1 VAHSLFRCGSEQGGQ
16 RAEEVGLFADGGES
30 LDGGGEVLEE
40 VGFTEVATEVA
51 VGADGLH
58 EALGGTEEE
67 GFAEL
72 LKGAAG
78 ELGVILEE
86 FFALGAAEVD
96 VGVKK
101 ERGEVILGEAEA
113 EALVVDEPGV
123 AFCEHDVLALEVAMD
138 EAAGEAGEG
147 VAKFAKG
154 GLGGAGG
161 VIGKFAMAV
170 GANVVF
176 EEVILLPLIKGFIEG
191 GLELEVI
198 GGGEFGLG
206 DGVDFGDFLEGE
218 LVVMAQFR
226 PGGLPVGVEVF
237 VTEVLEPDAEAGGVV
252 VEDGGDVNAEFG
264 EALGGGGEL
273 GVV

>member
-1 VAHSLFRCGSEQGGQ
+1 V
-16 RAEEVGLFADGGES
+16 
-30 LDGGGEVLEE
+30 EVLEE
-40 VGFTEVATEVA
+40 VGFGEVAAEVA

-58 EALGGTEEE
+58 EALGGAEEE

-78 ELGVILEE
+78 ELGVVLEK

-96 VGVKK
+96 VGVK
-101 ERGEVILGEAEA
+101 EEGGEVIFGEAEA
-113 EALVVDEPGV
+113 EALVIDEPSV
-123 AFCEHDVLALEVAMD
+123 AFGEHDVLALEVAMD

-147 VAKFAKG
+147 VAEFAEG

-161 VIGKFAMAV
+161 VVGKFAMAV
-170 GANVVF
+170 GADVVF
-176 EEVILLPLIKGFIEG
+176 EKVILLPLIEGFIEG

-206 DGVDFGDFLEGE
+206 DGVDFGDFLEGA
-218 LVVMAQFR
+218 LVVVAQLR
-226 PGGLPVGVEVF
+226 PGVLTVGVEVF
-237 VTEVLEPDAEAGGVV
+237 VAEVLEPDAEAGGVV

-264 EALGGGGEL
+264 EALGGGGKL
-273 GVV
+273 GIV